1 MQGGAREGDVYSIED
16 VKEAAKSYSGGTR
29 REGGRWQ

>member
-1 MQGGAREGDVYSIED
+1 MQGGAREGDIYSIED
-16 VKEAAKSYSGGTR
+16 VKEAAKSYSGETR